1 MSCSFKEANGHV
13 FASSL
18 TASITLRNHAPQS
31 YVTRLAVALSDLDM
45 MIILSYLDD
54 VPGSNLENF
63 LLAFGQSEK
72 R

>member
-1 MSCSFKEANGHV
+1 MVTTVNSTNFSMFCSFKEANGHV

-31 YVTRLAVALSDLDM
+31 YVTRLALTLSDLDM
-45 MIILSYLDD
+45 MIILS
-54 VPGSNLENF
+54 
-63 LLAFGQSEK
+63 AA

>member
-1 MSCSFKEANGHV
+1 MSCSFKEANDHV

-45 MIILSYLDD
+45 MIILS
-54 VPGSNLENF
+54 
-63 LLAFGQSEK
+63 AA

>member
-18 TASITLRNHAPQS
+18 TASITRRNHAPQS

-45 MIILSYLDD
+45 MIILS
-54 VPGSNLENF
+54 
-63 LLAFGQSEK
+63 AA